1 MNKLSLIVNET
12 SKLVCY
18 TNLEEVLSSQG
29 MPLIAYLEGE
39 FNFFEMLNLL
49 SFPLI
54 CAEANA
60 RFDFT
65 TIKNLFESE
74 LPKNYSLFVK
84 LIGYSNAL
92 ELLLSNKVFTTQEL
106 SHLRLINQIC
116 TKEDFEKQVKRISGL
131 SLSAIELV
139 LDLTNRMTYLPNA
152 QAEVLERYAF
162 ALRFNH
168 PHQKEGMQAFVEKRP
183 PNFSI

>member
-1 MNKLSLIVNET
+1 MNKLHLIVNEK
-12 SKLVCY
+12 SKLACY
-18 TNLEEVLSSQG
+18 TSLEEALSSQG

-39 FNFFEMLNLL
+39 FNFFEVLNLL

-54 CAEANA
+54 YSEANSS
-60 RFDFT
+60 FDFT
-65 TIKNLFESE
+65 TAKNLFESE
-74 LPKNYSLFVK
+74 LPKNFSVFVK
-84 LIGYSNAL
+84 LIGYPNAL
-92 ELLLSNKVFTTQEL
+92 ELLLSNKMFSTQEL
-106 SHLRLINQIC
+106 CNLRLINQIC

-139 LDLTNRMTYLPNA
+139 LDLTSRMTYLPNA
-152 QAEVLERYAF
+152 QAEILEKYAF